1 MVPVSVVPS
10 GGNKESTARVF
21 LDNCRGL
28 LLTVYFSKSDS
39 NILLKEEMLLVIAAL
54 TQPRRGVVVRSSG
67 DRAWAAGVLQPRP
80 HSVITPTP
88 CAHLHLPWGLTQIR
102 TYFNT
107 YRINE
112 TFLVWDIPS
121 LLFLNQEFVNAN
133 TWTLN
138 NFFVQI
144 NKNQI
149 FRPVVHQPTLS
160 GVAKIGERKRQLFT
174 YNEKEKDCFY

>member
-80 HSVITPTP
+80 QCHYSHTMRPPTQ
-88 CAHLHLPWGLTQIR
+88 PWGLTQIR

-121 LLFLNQEFVNAN
+121 LLFLNHEFVNAN
-133 TWTLN
+133 TWTSN

-174 YNEKEKDCFY
+174 YNDKEKDCFY

>member
-1 MVPVSVVPS
+1 MVSVSAVPS
-10 GGNKESTARVF
+10 GGNKESTARMF

-28 LLTVYFSKSDS
+28 LLTVYFSKSVS

-54 TQPRRGVVVRSSG
+54 TQPRRGVVVRSGG

-112 TFLVWDIPS
+112 TFMVWDFHF
-121 LLFLNQEFVNAN
+121 LLASWICKRKYVNFKFFLCSNQWKFSDQWSTNQRFLVPQKSEKDKF
-133 TWTLN
+133 N
-138 NFFVQI
+138 N
-144 NKNQI
+144 
-149 FRPVVHQPTLS
+149 
-160 GVAKIGERKRQLFT
+160 
-174 YNEKEKDCFY
+174 NEKEKDKVY